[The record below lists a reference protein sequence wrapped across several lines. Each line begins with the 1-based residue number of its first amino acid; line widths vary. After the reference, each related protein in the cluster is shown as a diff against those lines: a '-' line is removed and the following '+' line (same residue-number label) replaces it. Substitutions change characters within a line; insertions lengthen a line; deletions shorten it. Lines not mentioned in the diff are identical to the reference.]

1 MSDCQ
6 TKKKMELNSHLFE
19 QSNPCTQVV
28 TVYKFLLQ
36 EVAPM
41 CKWQVFW

>member
-1 MSDCQ
+1 MGDWQ
-6 TKKKMELNSHLFE
+6 TKKKMELNSDWFE
-19 QSNPCTQVV
+19 KSNPWTQMV

-41 CKWQVFW
+41 CK